1 MSKEEQIKN
10 LIEMPTLDWTVQ
22 NSEETPF
29 FKMGDWPEK
38 AWWEVFGNEQLNQII
53 VDAIGNNPDILSVQQ
68 KIERAK
74 ERATVA
80 KAKLYPLVNF
90 DSDGLWQ
97 MVAKHGIERA
107 YNPDYHKHTHLINL
121 TLDFS
126 YEFDFWDKY
135 RNLYHSALSLE
146 FAEIAEYQQSVLI
159 LSAALSRAYYALKA
173 NLVKREIYQ
182 ELFEV
187 RRRLLLLQTLLMD
200 AAIDDLRN
208 VLIRREAAE
217 QVEQF
222 LYAIDEE
229 IAVDRH
235 LINILIGRGPDAPLE
250 VEPQFPDFPPAL
262 VIPETLSLDLIA
274 RRPDLVAQSWRLE
287 ALAQEVGAA
296 RADFFPNINLSGFLG
311 LSSVLYNA
319 LFKPSGYEQGI
330 DPSINLPVYP
340 IWEIQANLDAKR
352 AEYQT
357 AVFIYND
364 MILKSAQDVVDTL
377 VTARAIYSEKVQQE
391 AIVRQASQR
400 VDLAE
405 DRVYSGLDDAL
416 EMLRWKDELLQKKLG
431 DIDLG
436 YSRYAAA
443 ISLIRSIG
451 GGYNGKECICA
462 P

>member
-1 MSKEEQIKN
+1 
-10 LIEMPTLDWTVQ
+10 
-22 NSEETPF
+22 
-29 FKMGDWPEK
+29 
-38 AWWEVFGNEQLNQII
+38 
-53 VDAIGNNPDILSVQQ
+53 
-68 KIERAK
+68 
-74 ERATVA
+74 
-80 KAKLYPLVNF
+80 
-90 DSDGLWQ
+90 
-97 MVAKHGIERA
+97 
-107 YNPDYHKHTHLINL
+107 
-121 TLDFS
+121 
-126 YEFDFWDKY
+126 
-135 RNLYHSALSLE
+135 
-146 FAEIAEYQQSVLI
+146 
-159 LSAALSRAYYALKA
+159 ALKA